1 MQITELHV
9 YDFDGTLFKSP
20 APPVDWDKGM
30 GAWYS
35 APGSL
40 LPPCVPANPGNEWWY
55 ENVVESAKQS
65 ISDPSVLAVMMTGRS
80 NNTGLRYRIAELL
93 NNKNLDFTAVY
104 LKEGVE
110 DTAVY
115 KSIMLEKLLKKFP
128 SIQSVHMWDDRH
140 HHFESFE
147 NTVKLGGISF
157 MSHPVN
163 HISKAAKCNTVSVNE
178 SIGKKDYESVYK
190 TAQQAHLGQLR
201 RSGEPYFSHPSSVR
215 NIVRK
220 YYPKD
225 KISQLAALLHDTLED
240 APKYGTVKSVR
251 EMEDKI
257 IKAIGNK
264 AIADEVLKT
273 VRRVTHETGNYTSY
287 VLNLLPHPRALR
299 VKFSDM
305 EHNLQTASDKQRDKY
320 NMALTAVAN
329 LTGGGPPT
337 GVSVTQWNKLFK
349 MSKPKE
355 LNEVRAFIKKVLS
368 ESADPV
374 DVGVNEL
381 DPTMPVITIY
391 PEAEQYEQFREY
403 FKNTHAFNWLEKNIM
418 IVDGAAVREGWFT
431 DDHLLVMQAHEL
443 GHKVAGHIEKQQLN
457 HRDPILEREAD
468 WVGYNILKN
477 RGYEAAALLHKKE
490 FEDRY
495 GTSPD
500 KVAGEMVHLMDV
512 IQ

>member
-1 MQITELHV
+1 M
-9 YDFDGTLFKSP
+9 G
-20 APPVDWDKGM
+20 DWY
-30 GAWYS
+30 AS
-35 APGSL
+35 PGSL
-40 LPPCVPANPGNEWWY
+40 LPPCVPEVPGSEWWY
-55 ENVVESAKQS
+55 SPVVSSAMQS
-65 ISDPSVLAVMMTGRS
+65 MSNAGAITIMMTGRV
-80 NNTGLRYRIAELL
+80 NNAGLRYRIAELL
-93 NNKNLDFTAVY
+93 DGKNLDFDAVY
-104 LKEGVE
+104 LKEGTS
-110 DTAVY
+110 DTVGF
-115 KSIMLEKLLKKFP
+115 KSEKLAKLLEMFP
-128 SIQSVHMWDDRH
+128 SVESVHMWDDRH
-140 HHFESFE
+140 HHFDRFE
-147 NTVKLGGISF
+147 EVVTGMGKKF
-157 MSHPVN
+157 MPHPVE
-163 HISKAAKCNTVSVNE
+163 HESKPADCKMTSVNE
-178 SIGKKDYESVYK
+178 SIGKKDYESVYQ
-190 TAQQAHLGQLR
+190 TARQAHLGQLR
-201 RSGEPYFSHPSSVR
+201 RSGEPYFTHPSSVR

-225 KISQLAALLHDTLED
+225 KIAQLAALLHDTLED

-305 EHNLQTASDKQRDKY
+305 EHNLQTASDKQRNKY
-320 NMALTAVAN
+320 NAALTAVAN
-329 LTGGGPPT
+329 LTGGAPPT

-477 RGYEAAALLHKKE
+477 RGYEAAASLHKKE

-500 KVAGEMVHLMDV
+500 KVEGEMVHLMDV